1 MILTHPLFL
10 FGLVLVG
17 IPVILHLLM
26 RAKPKKLVFPALRL
40 IQNRKRTNT
49 RRMRLRHVWLLLLR
63 MIVIGLLAFAIAR
76 PSVPPA
82 DYSLRSGDW
91 LRLCLVAAIC
101 AGAYFG
107 LLGFWKKGQTPH
119 HELAYR
125 RSMLRAGLGAAGLLA
140 LLLFVAWPYQRRI
153 AAAIT
158 QPTVTADEFLP
169 VAAVMLLDTSLSM
182 QYRHENKTRLEVAQD
197 IAAKHM
203 GNMPR
208 LSRVAV
214 CDTAGESPIRF
225 SSDLGGAAKR
235 MTGLSTRSI
244 NRPLDDRIMAALEA
258 QAADQESTAQTPESA
273 ALAAAGKE
281 GILREIYVFTD
292 LAMSAWRE
300 EGSARLREAL
310 EQAPGINVYVI
321 DVGILAPTNVAVTE
335 LALSDQTLPP
345 GSLLDLRAAV
355 TSTGFDPAERVVELH
370 VENAAGKLAKQ
381 GEQTVKIDPAS
392 AATAIFSL
400 KVPAGPVVQGEV
412 RLLASDPLAFD
423 DVRYFS
429 TFVHPPSEILV
440 VAMRGPTRAI

>member
-244 NRPLDDRIMAALEA
+244 NRPLDE
-258 QAADQESTAQTPESA
+258 
-273 ALAAAGKE
+273 
-281 GILREIYVFTD
+281 
-292 LAMSAWRE
+292 
-300 EGSARLREAL
+300 
-310 EQAPGINVYVI
+310 
-321 DVGILAPTNVAVTE
+321 
-335 LALSDQTLPP
+335 
-345 GSLLDLRAAV
+345 
-355 TSTGFDPAERVVELH
+355 
-370 VENAAGKLAKQ
+370 
-381 GEQTVKIDPAS
+381 
-392 AATAIFSL
+392 
-400 KVPAGPVVQGEV
+400 
-412 RLLASDPLAFD
+412 
-423 DVRYFS
+423 
-429 TFVHPPSEILV
+429 
-440 VAMRGPTRAI
+440 